1 MNELIITNFNGVE
14 TIDSRLIAENI
25 GKNHKE
31 LLRDIRTYCDYLD
44 ESNND
49 LIGERKI
56 ALTDFF
62 IESTYTT
69 SQNKVMPC
77 YLCTRKGCEMIA
89 NKMTGQKGT
98 VFTAM
103 YINAFHSMEQE
114 LKEPKKVKSTSKQ
127 KEKELDVKMMNARVR
142 MSNQLLKLANISTL
156 SNDWKNILVSKSA
169 EVLTGEQ
176 LIPLPKVEEKTY
188 TATEIGE
195 MFGVSAQKVGL
206 IANKNNLKT
215 AEFGEWYKDK
225 SRYSNKE
232 VDTFRYN
239 EKAID
244 KFREIIE

>member
-1 MNELIITNFNGVE
+1 MELTITNFNGIE

-44 ESNND
+44 ESNNG
-49 LIGERKI
+49 LVGERKI

-89 NKMTGQKGT
+89 NKMTGAKGT

-103 YINAFHSMEQE
+103 YINAFHSME
-114 LKEPKKVKSTSKQ
+114 
-127 KEKELDVKMMNARVR
+127 
-142 MSNQLLKLANISTL
+142 NQLAQAEPIPDRDKTVDVELAKIQVEKARLLMEISNAETL
-156 SNDWKNILVSKSA
+156 STDWKNIIISKA
-169 EVLTGEQ
+169 VETLTGENY
-176 LIPLPKVEEKTY
+176 LPMIESEKTY
-188 TATEIGE
+188 SAKEIGD
-195 MFGVSAQKVGL
+195 MFGVSAQKIGRL
-206 IANKNNLKT
+206 ATAYNLKVS
-215 AEFGEWYKDK
+215 EYGKWYKDK
-225 SRYSNKE
+225 SQYSSKE

-239 EKAID
+239 SKAIE
-244 KFREIIE
+244 KFKEIFN